1 MIARTLCN
9 KASGQ
14 LDKVLSQQSTYVCFT
29 CCSLRMFHVFSL
41 RCIVIDK
48 SFTYR
53 MFKFQIDVGVMK
65 KNGFTLIELIVVII
79 ILGVLAVT
87 AAPRFLGI
95 QESAREAVLEGVA
108 GAMEGVITQ
117 VTSKAI
123 IVGLD
128 PAASNP
134 SDQSNYVIDF
144 GIGSVE
150 VDWGT
155 LCPESRGESG
165 DKLNMLD
172 FLTLSDDDSL
182 TSDFANRYTV
192 VGYEYPFTTS
202 ELDGPIINVLPSG
215 CYVLYDS
222 FGGRVSGNSCPDGG
236 CECTVEV
243 VNDEC

>member
-1 MIARTLCN
+1 
-9 KASGQ
+9 
-14 LDKVLSQQSTYVCFT
+14 
-29 CCSLRMFHVFSL
+29 
-41 RCIVIDK
+41 
-48 SFTYR
+48 
-53 MFKFQIDVGVMK
+53 MK
-65 KNGFTLIELIVVII
+65 KNGFTLMELIVVIV

-87 AAPRFLGI
+87 AAPRFLNI

-123 IVGLD
+123 IVGL
-128 PAASNP
+128 NP
-134 SDQSNYVIDF
+134 DATNPGDQSNYVIDF
-144 GIGSVE
+144 GFGSVE

-165 DKLNMLD
+165 DKLKMLD

-192 VGYEYPFTTS
+192 VGYEYPFTTGD
-202 ELDGPIINVLPSG
+202 LGGAIIDDLSSG

-222 FGGRVSGNSCPDGG
+222 FGGRTSGDTCPVDG
-236 CECTVEV
+236 CECTVRV
-243 VNDEC
+243 MNDEC

>member
-1 MIARTLCN
+1 
-9 KASGQ
+9 
-14 LDKVLSQQSTYVCFT
+14 
-29 CCSLRMFHVFSL
+29 
-41 RCIVIDK
+41 
-48 SFTYR
+48 
-53 MFKFQIDVGVMK
+53 MK
-65 KNGFTLIELIVVII
+65 KNGFTLMELIVVIT
-79 ILGVLAVT
+79 ILGILAVT
-87 AAPRFLGI
+87 AAPRFLNI

-192 VGYEYPFTTS
+192 VGYEYPFS
-202 ELDGPIINVLPSG
+202 SGDLGGAIIDDLPSG

-222 FGGRVSGNSCPDGG
+222 FGGRTSGDTCPADG
-236 CECTVEV
+236 CVCTVQV